1 MESRLIP
8 LSALQHYAF
17 CPRQCA
23 LIHNEQVWSDNSL
36 TAQGILLHERVD
48 SGEPESR
55 RGIRYERG
63 VLVAAPSLGLTGKLD
78 LVEFAVATGELFPV
92 EYKRGKP
99 KPSDWDE
106 LQLCAQALCLEEMT
120 GKAVM
125 QGALWY
131 HQTRHRHP
139 IQFSTQL
146 REHTLTVISQ
156 VRDMLESGITPKAQY
171 GKHCK
176 ACSLFDLCQPQL
188 MARDQS
194 LVYQQR
200 LFNTD
205 TADEETSE

>member
-1 MESRLIP
+1 MDPRLIP

-23 LIHNEQVWSDNSL
+23 LIHNEQVWSDNFL

-78 LVEFAVATGELFPV
+78 LVECVVATGELFPV

-106 LQLCAQALCLEEMT
+106 IQLCAQALCLEEMT
-120 GKAVM
+120 GKSVT

-131 HQTRHRHP
+131 HQTRHRHSV
-139 IQFSTQL
+139 QFSTQL
-146 REHTLTVISQ
+146 REHTLIVISQ
-156 VRDMLESGITPKAQY
+156 VRDMLESGITPKARY
-171 GKHCK
+171 DKHCK

-188 MARDQS
+188 LMRDQS
-194 LVYQQR
+194 LSYQQR

-205 TADEETSE
+205 TVDEETSE